1 MKNMSSLIKTVSFC
15 LMLIIVSIPNQI
27 SKGCGPTTYA
37 FKGYRFFDD
46 NLVRTGSPFTDFF
59 LRFDDFYHSYEL
71 SDSVRNTS
79 NLQEW
84 NTIFCDAFYEKE
96 IKEIVYGKIE
106 NIEAIQ
112 LASKKKKKKLS
123 LRLSRN
129 SFARHLVDNQCTETI
144 DYLLFAKSCE
154 PYVTR
159 SANVWDSPKR
169 DAVDMKALIYEG
181 ERVFLKL
188 KSNNLKL
195 RYAYQ
200 LIRLAHYAG
209 DNAMALDLYDR
220 LLPRID
226 PVESIVYNWIL
237 AHKAGALARSGKNV
251 EAAYLFS
258 LVFDQSVSKREAAF
272 QSFSIRNEKEW
283 QQCML
288 LCQSDHERATLH
300 AMRASEPH
308 SKPVN
313 DMRAI
318 YALDSKNDNLELLL
332 AKEIKKL
339 EKDFLGTAFNRYRK
353 DNEKYHKIPRKQSTA
368 DLIDLTQFVIQVGK
382 ERKVRRPELWRLAE
396 GYLLYLSNDLYAAD
410 QVFKNVEKI
419 LVNEQLKE
427 QLAVFRLALKITNYQ
442 DIDKAKEQEIV
453 QIIKKNDLYKK
464 YPEFEKFVNDKLA
477 YEYLQAGHAGK
488 SFRMHYTLEAIKPNP
503 QANIINDLIAI
514 ALDPEKSK
522 FDKILTTNK
531 DGTEIVDDLLDIKG
545 VMLWNSGA
553 AAAALEAFKQVP
565 VAQRGANRF
574 NPFIER
580 AKICVHCKQPDS
592 LLIYNRPGILERIF
606 ELEFKANSDY
616 SNSALYFYQLGLAH
630 FNLSYY
636 GPSWNAM
643 DYFRSGGNWRYAK
656 SDVFE
661 HWYFPFGNKEN
672 HDLSKAKSYFEKVLE
687 VSKDRE
693 RSARATFWLAR
704 CDWLTYTTSSEYKG
718 SLYSDQLP
726 NLPPEYRVY
735 YQQLALDYADTDFY
749 NWVIKECD
757 YFKAYA
763 R

>member
-1 MKNMSSLIKTVSFC
+1 MAPLIKIASIV
-15 LMLIIVSIPNQI
+15 LMITIISLPYQI
-27 SKGCGPTTYA
+27 SKGCGPIDYS
-37 FKGYRFFDD
+37 FKGYSFFDTD
-46 NLVRTGSPFTDFF
+46 LVKTGSPFTDFF

-71 SDSVRNTS
+71 ADSVRNTS

-84 NTIFCDAFYEKE
+84 NTIFCDQFYEKE
-96 IKEIVYGKIE
+96 IKEIIYGSVE

-112 LASKKKKKKLS
+112 RASEKKKNKLG

-129 SFARHLVDNQCTETI
+129 GFAKHLVDYQCTETI

-154 PYVTR
+154 PHVTR
-159 SANVWDSPKR
+159 NPDAWGKQKR
-169 DAVDMKALIYEG
+169 NSVAMKALIYEG

-200 LIRLAHYAG
+200 LIRLAQYAG
-209 DNAMALDLYDR
+209 DYTMALDLYDR

-226 PVESIVYNWIL
+226 PVESIVYDWIL
-237 AHKAGALARSGKNV
+237 AHKAGALAKVGENV

-258 LVFDQSVSKREAAF
+258 LVFDRSDSKREAAF
-272 QSFSIRNEKEW
+272 QSFSIRSEKEW

-300 AMRASEPH
+300 AMRASESH
-308 SKPVN
+308 SKPVA

-318 YALDSKNDNLELLL
+318 YTLDPKNDNLELLL

-339 EKDFLGTAFNRYRK
+339 EKDFLGTEFNRYRK
-353 DNEKYHKIPRKQSTA
+353 DNEKYHKTPRKEATA
-368 DLIDLTQFVIQVGK
+368 NLIDLTQFVIQVGK
-382 ERKVRRPELWRLAE
+382 ENNVRHPELWRLAE

-410 QVFKNVEKI
+410 QVFKEIEKT
-419 LVNEQLKE
+419 LTNEKLRE
-427 QLAVFRLALKITNYQ
+427 QLAVFRLVLKITNYQ
-442 DIDKAKEQEIV
+442 NIDKANEQEIV

-464 YPEFEKFVNDKLA
+464 YPAFKKFIDDKLA
-477 YEYLQAGHAGK
+477 YEYLQEGHAGK
-488 SFRMHYTLEAIKPNP
+488 AFRMHYSLEAIKPNP

-514 ALDPEKSK
+514 ALDPEKSR
-522 FDKILTTNK
+522 FDKILTTNQ
-531 DGTEIVDDLLDIKG
+531 DGTEMVDDLLDIKG
-545 VMLWNSGA
+545 VMLWDSGEP
-553 AAAALEAFKQVP
+553 AAALEAFKQIP
-565 VAQRGANRF
+565 VAQRGENHF

-580 AKICVHCKQPDS
+580 AKICIHCKQPDS
-592 LLIYNRPGILERIF
+592 LLIYNRPAILERIF

-630 FNLSYY
+630 FNLSYF

-656 SDVFE
+656 SNIFL

-672 HDLSKAKSYFEKVLE
+672 HDLSKAKSYFKKVLE

-704 CDWLTYTTSSEYKG
+704 CDWLTYVTSSGYQAPRNAN
-718 SLYSDQLP
+718 YLP
-726 NLPPEYRVY
+726 SLPPEYRVY
-735 YQQLALDYADTDFY
+735 YQQLESDYAETDFY
-749 NWVIKECD
+749 KWVIKECK
-757 YFKAYA
+757 YFQAYA